1 MQRIFIVTP
10 AASGTRSGNRHTALR
25 WASLLRGAGHRV
37 RVAVEWQGE
46 PCDTLIA
53 LHARRSH
60 GSIVQFKAENPGAK
74 LVVVLTG
81 TDMYRDLPDSAP
93 ARQSLELAD
102 RVIVLQDAAL
112 RELGASVRRKTRVV
126 YQSADPKLRHS
137 PAGGSFR
144 IAVIGHLRSEK
155 DPMRTAFALKH
166 LKEERVEVVHVGAA
180 LDPALGEEARRCM
193 AREPR
198 YRWLGSVPHSRA
210 LAWLAR
216 SHVLVVSSVM
226 EGGANVI
233 AEAARIGT
241 PVIASRVSGNVGM
254 LGRDYP
260 GFFPLYDERR
270 LAGLL
275 ERAATEKSFYARL
288 KKSLLNRRPLFAPA
302 AERRAL
308 IAAIR

>member
-10 AASGTRSGNRHTALR
+10 AGAGTRNGNRHTALR
-25 WASLLRGAGHRV
+25 WASLLRDAGRRV
-37 RVAVEWQGE
+37 QVALQWEGE

-60 GSIVQFKAENPGAK
+60 ASVLRYKHDHPAGFLA
-74 LVVVLTG
+74 VVLTG
-81 TDMYRDLPDSAP
+81 TDLYRDLPHSAQ

-102 RVIVLQDAAL
+102 RVIVLQEAAL
-112 RELGASVRRKTRVV
+112 RELGGGIRRKARVV
-126 YQSADPKLRHS
+126 YQSADPKVSHAP
-137 PAGGSFR
+137 PAGCFR
-144 IAVIGHLRSEK
+144 IAVIGHLRAET
-155 DPMRTAFALKH
+155 DPMRTALALKH
-166 LKEERVEVVHVGAA
+166 LHAERVEVVHVGAA

-193 AREPR
+193 VREPR

-216 SHVLVVSSVM
+216 SHVLVVSSAM

-241 PVIASRVSGNVGM
+241 PVIASRVSGNIGM

-270 LAGLL
+270 LARLL
-275 ERAATEKSFYARL
+275 ELAATERSFYRGL
-288 KKSLLNRRPLFAPA
+288 KKSLLQRRPLFAPG